1 MPLITVAMYPGRS
14 EDQKKEFAKEV
25 TDMAV
30 KILKTKAEH
39 VIVVFDE
46 NPKENWYLSG
56 KSL

>member
-1 MPLITVAMYPGRS
+1 MYPGRS

-25 TDMAV
+25 TDLAV

>member
-1 MPLITVAMYPGRS
+1 MPLITVSMYPGRS

-46 NPKENWYLSG
+46 NPKENWYVSG

>member
-56 KSL
+56 NNL